1 MLKLSAVV
9 QLLSLL
15 LYIQSVYSQQLQQY
29 CTFSPQHTLC
39 KTTGMGPACGR
50 NVPVRGVTAADIATI
65 TNGHNKFRAL
75 VAQGRETRGR
85 PGPQPPAGDMMEMTW
100 DEELALIA
108 QRHADQCLFE
118 HECGD
123 CRRVERFGVGQN
135 LYMAFQS
142 DASAT
147 INWDSALQTWYDE
160 VDLVPNTS
168 IDSYNF
174 DPSTGHYTA
183 MVWAGTSLVGCGFTM
198 FEEGGWFKKL
208 YTCNYGPTGNVMFT
222 PMYRRGQP
230 CSSCPLGTS
239 CSLTHPGLCASN
251 ENPKGEA
258 GGKSIGQNL
267 ATLEST
273 SSTGSQIDGQGRSL
287 IQSQPNINQLPTSP
301 NNSANPTSEVA
312 STKLTVNQV
321 ATTAANN
328 QVDDAPAPAGILTN
342 FVGLSTGIRGSQT
355 LPPHPATLALQ
366 RQRARQGQV
375 QEAGL
380 STVTQPALQSGKQP
394 EIQIKNQSGI
404 MDVLPPDTLNKFLV
418 NVGRDSQ
425 IIKTDSLDSVREILS
440 ALPANSS
447 PLVFFRS
454 NMGTLRQLSD
464 AGLLSAALQAAGQRR
479 KIRSTMT
486 PAIQR
491 LESSSL
497 DDTSPIDLT
506 DETSS
511 IDLTDETS
519 SIDLTDETSRP
530 AKALLSCQ
538 DAAAPCPVVALAGQ
552 WRHHTEGGYNVVR
565 AELAQGEAGQLVLGR
580 TLSPTSSS
588 AICVALAHRFRGGAP
603 TPRLAVSVW
612 PLGQVLLQEDVAS
625 VAVPDEDGWQLTSVS
640 FAPVR
645 NSFMVVLTIEPN
657 PADEPLEVSVRG
669 FRVTEGIC

>member
-1 MLKLSAVV
+1 MDS
-9 QLLSLL
+9 
-15 LYIQSVYSQQLQQY
+15 
-29 CTFSPQHTLC
+29 
-39 KTTGMGPACGR
+39 
-50 NVPVRGVTAADIATI
+50 
-65 TNGHNKFRAL
+65 
-75 VAQGRETRGR
+75 
-85 PGPQPPAGDMMEMTW
+85 
-100 DEELALIA
+100 
-108 QRHADQCLFE
+108 
-118 HECGD
+118 
-123 CRRVERFGVGQN
+123 RVG
-135 LYMAFQS
+135 S
-142 DASAT
+142 
-147 INWDSALQTWYDE
+147 
-160 VDLVPNTS
+160 
-168 IDSYNF
+168 F

-239 CSLTHPGLCASN
+239 CSLTHPGLCVPKRNHRPPASNSFLPFIATTTPIPQFFLDANLAVEDLFLLFPDPKTEINYENLRHSELFIEAFPEHRTDSKMDEPGFFVTHSDPDSIYQEQTGFFVTGPDQDAKTSN

-447 PLVFFRS
+447 PLVFFR
-454 NMGTLRQLSD
+454 
-464 AGLLSAALQAAGQRR
+464 
-479 KIRSTMT
+479 
-486 PAIQR
+486 
-491 LESSSL
+491 
-497 DDTSPIDLT
+497 
-506 DETSS
+506 
-511 IDLTDETS
+511 
-519 SIDLTDETSRP
+519 
-530 AKALLSCQ
+530 
-538 DAAAPCPVVALAGQ
+538 
-552 WRHHTEGGYNVVR
+552 
-565 AELAQGEAGQLVLGR
+565 
-580 TLSPTSSS
+580 
-588 AICVALAHRFRGGAP
+588 
-603 TPRLAVSVW
+603 
-612 PLGQVLLQEDVAS
+612 
-625 VAVPDEDGWQLTSVS
+625 
-640 FAPVR
+640 
-645 NSFMVVLTIEPN
+645 
-657 PADEPLEVSVRG
+657 
-669 FRVTEGIC
+669 RV